1 MITKVTRTRIILA
14 AAGLGVAALVAY
26 SMRPKP
32 LVVDTS
38 TVDRGP
44 LETTVDADG
53 RTRVRE
59 RYVVVAPVSGRV
71 ERIPRLEGAP
81 VRAGEIVARLM
92 PLPLDSLSAAQARA
106 RVDAASALALEAAA
120 QVRVASASLDQ
131 RRRELSRAQRLAEVG
146 GVAPRVVEEAQLA
159 EVQAREAARAAQQ
172 RSVAAEADVRQ
183 ARAAFLGQER
193 GTAAMVLVRAPA
205 GGRIL
210 HVTERSERIVAA
222 GTPLLEVGD
231 PASLERVV
239 INLVIIDQQR
249 YTGGFNGITDLATFE
264 LFGVEFGAY
273 SVSTYYLA
281 AGFLTLLL
289 FLGLAL
295 MNSKTGLILQAIRD
309 DETRVRYFGY
319 DVANYQNFIFCVS
332 AAVAGLAG
340 MLYTL
345 VMEFASPTF
354 LAVPISLSI
363 VIWCAVGGRASL
375 LGAALGAIVVT
386 GVQGS
391 LSDSKTFL
399 DTWMLIMGAL
409 FIVVVLFLP
418 NGLISIV
425 DVIRGRRERRR
436 MALPLP
442 SPRRTGIAAWR
453 RVAR

>member
-1 MITKVTRTRIILA
+1 MAMALKLRTIPIQTGAGGLPDFMVWNNVHA
-14 AAGLGVAALVAY
+14 LPWFWQPFHSYAFAIFAGLAIPVAVAF
-26 SMRPKP
+26 
-32 LVVDTS
+32 LIGWFVF
-38 TVDRGP
+38 
-44 LETTVDADG
+44 
-53 RTRVRE
+53 
-59 RYVVVAPVSGRV
+59 
-71 ERIPRLEGAP
+71 
-81 VRAGEIVARLM
+81 
-92 PLPLDSLSAAQARA
+92 RA
-106 RVDAASALALEAAA
+106 RVSGVFVAIITLAML
-120 QVRVASASLDQ
+120 
-131 RRRELSRAQRLAEVG
+131 
-146 GVAPRVVEEAQLA
+146 
-159 EVQAREAARAAQQ
+159 
-172 RSVAAEADVRQ
+172 
-183 ARAAFLGQER
+183 
-193 GTAAMVLVRAPA
+193 
-205 GGRIL
+205 
-210 HVTERSERIVAA
+210 
-222 GTPLLEVGD
+222 
-231 PASLERVV
+231 VV